1 MIYFIS
7 YITIGLGWSYLL
19 DKLSDEIIKD
29 DPFRMLDITFRI
41 FLWPLGV
48 SLCLL
53 TIIIQ
58 LFFTRD

>member
-19 DKLSDEIIKD
+19 DKLSGEIIKEY
-29 DPFRMLDITFRI
+29 PFRTLDITFRI

-48 SLCLL
+48 SVCLL